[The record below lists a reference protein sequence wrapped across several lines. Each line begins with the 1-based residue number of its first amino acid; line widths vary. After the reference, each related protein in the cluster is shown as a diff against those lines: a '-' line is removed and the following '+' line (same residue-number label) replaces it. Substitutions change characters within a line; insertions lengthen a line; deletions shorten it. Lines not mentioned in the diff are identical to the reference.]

1 MNQENVFICDEKSY
15 NALVQTKGE
24 GVISFKDEEVKIS
37 TGECVFIPA
46 GSGGKS
52 NWDLFW
58 RLTA

>member
-1 MNQENVFICDEKSY
+1 MSY

-52 NWDLFW
+52 KWDLFW